1 METTK
6 KITHQELINRLRERA
21 EKAHAE
27 GKTTV
32 LPTKHREIVNRLR
45 ERAEKLK
52 AEGKT
57 INAMP
62 AQRSEFL
69 AKLRERAML
78 NTGLKKT
85 EATEKVT
92 EIEKKEE

>member
-1 METTK
+1 MPGRLYDERSVGGLDAGVEEEAAAAGRAAAKYIAEDET
-6 KITHQELINRLRERA
+6 Q
-21 EKAHAE
+21 
-27 GKTTV
+27 
-32 LPTKHREIVNRLR
+32 
-45 ERAEKLK
+45 